1 MAMEECAENLSSIT
15 HFAPA
20 TTAGLRSKCLWQ
32 YFGGVKDVAGK
43 KVPHGLGVKR
53 FAHER
58 TQSHLT
64 RVESGRWV
72 LGELDGCPSLPTPAS
87 SLTLTVCPRHLP
99 SPLSSCSYCEI
110 VGFMFWTPREPG
122 ESKSG
127 NHKPEWGRYVGRERN
142 NLHVLGL

>member
-87 SLTLTVCPRHLP
+87 SHCNPHRLSPPP
-99 SPLSSCSYCEI
+99 SFAFVFLQLLRDRG
-110 VGFMFWTPREPG
+110 V
-122 ESKSG
+122 
-127 NHKPEWGRYVGRERN
+127 
-142 NLHVLGL
+142 HVLDSERAGRIKIRKSQARMGTVYR